1 MSSSLALQKGPTK
14 ILCNNKSTIALI
26 KNLMFH
32 GRSKYISIKFH
43 YIRELVK
50 IKRSNL
56 GFIDQRSSCKYFY
69 KATKDGC
76 VQEFEDDAGCD

>member
-1 MSSSLALQKGPTK
+1 MSSSLALQKGSTK

-26 KNLMFH
+26 NNMMFH

-50 IKRSNL
+50 NQEIELKFCRSK
-56 GFIDQRSSCKYFY
+56 DQIVDIFK
-69 KATKDGC
+69 K
-76 VQEFEDDAGCD
+76 E

>member
-1 MSSSLALQKGPTK
+1 MLG
-14 ILCNNKSTIALI
+14 
-26 KNLMFH
+26 NLW
-32 GRSKYISIKFH
+32 
-43 YIRELVK
+43 K

-76 VQEFEDDAGCD
+76 VQEVEDDAGCDWLCYSY